1 MSEVR
6 VVQSTA
12 EIEVG
17 DILECP
23 HGVLFFVTEILDD
36 LRYEST
42 VLYRHVDNPDKHIK
56 CAKRIAYGRD
66 KVVEDG

>member
-1 MSEVR
+1 MSEEIV

-12 EIEVG
+12 DIKVG

-23 HGVLFFVTEILDD
+23 HGVLFFVTEIIDN

-42 VLYRHVDNPDKHIK
+42 VMYRHIDNPDKHRK
-56 CAKRIAYGRD
+56 CAKRIAFPIR
-66 KVVEDG
+66 KEEI